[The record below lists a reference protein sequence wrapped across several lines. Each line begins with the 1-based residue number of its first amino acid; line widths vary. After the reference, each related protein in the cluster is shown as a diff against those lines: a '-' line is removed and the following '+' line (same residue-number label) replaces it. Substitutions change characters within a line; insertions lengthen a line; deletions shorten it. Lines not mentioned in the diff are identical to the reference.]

1 MMRLYRALLRLY
13 PASFRAEYG
22 GEMCA
27 VFAQRRRSVSG
38 ALPTILLW
46 ANSIADLIF
55 NAAAAHWDV
64 LRQDLRYTARSLG
77 RTPGFALTAV
87 LVVALGVGAN
97 TAAFS
102 VADFVLLRPL
112 PFPEPDRLVKLW
124 NRQPGYERIELSPPN
139 YRDLKAASSS
149 FEAIGAYH
157 GTSINL
163 VGQANP
169 ERLEA
174 AAVTADLLPILGV
187 QPAVGRLFTPA
198 EAGEGAAGTVLL
210 SWGLWQRRFGGDGG
224 VLGQRILL
232 DGTPHVVIGVMPRE
246 FLFPQ
251 RQIALWMPLQL
262 RPQDFEDRT
271 NNYLYAVGKL
281 KPGVSLGDARAE
293 MNVVAA
299 RLEQEYPV
307 ENKHVG
313 ANVNL
318 LSDELPQQ
326 TRLLLLALCGAALCI
341 LLIACANLANL
352 LLARAVARRKE
363 LSLRTALGAGR
374 ERLVRQLMTE
384 SVVLAV
390 AGGSVGVLVAVATV
404 PLLATLIPTTLPIS
418 EGPSL
423 DLRVL
428 LFAGLITGLT
438 GVGFGVV
445 PALRVCRDA
454 DFDGLRE
461 GNRSGGGRKQRL
473 RSALVITEVMVS
485 VVLLV
490 SAGLLLRA
498 LWGLQAVDPG
508 FRTENVLTLRTVLPL
523 PKYDSTARRMDF
535 YTRVLSEVRAL
546 PGVTSAA
553 YISFLPMAMT
563 GGIWPVIFNGE
574 PAVREANR
582 VASLRYTTPGFFTT
596 LGIPLRRGREI
607 TEADRADSPYVAVV
621 SESFARQF
629 WPFTDPIGQRFE
641 FALNE
646 RTVVGV
652 VGDVRVRGLERTSE
666 PQVYIPATQVADGS
680 IVFYTP
686 RDLVVRASTDPAA
699 LLPSI
704 RQIVQ
709 RVDPEQPISDVRML
723 EEIVAD
729 QTAPRSVQAL
739 LLGVLA
745 AVAFLL
751 AGVGIHGLL
760 SFTVSNR
767 SQEIGVRMALGARP
781 RDIVSMVMRQGVRL
795 ALAGVLPGVV
805 LAYMSGRALQ
815 ALLAS
820 VQPGDASTFVTVVG
834 LCLLMTAV
842 GCLFPTL
849 RAVRVDPISAMR
861 AE

>member
-1 MMRLYRALLRLY
+1 M
-13 PASFRAEYG
+13 
-22 GEMCA
+22 
-27 VFAQRRRSVSG
+27 
-38 ALPTILLW
+38 
-46 ANSIADLIF
+46 
-55 NAAAAHWDV
+55 
-64 LRQDLRYTARSLG
+64 
-77 RTPGFALTAV
+77 

-112 PFPEPDRLVKLW
+112 PFPQPDRLVKLW
-124 NRQPGYERIELSPPN
+124 NRQPGYERIELSPAN
-139 YRDLKAASSS
+139 YRDWKSASSS
-149 FEAIGAYH
+149 FDAIGAYH
-157 GTSINL
+157 GTSVNL
-163 VGQANP
+163 VGQATP

-198 EAGEGAAGTVLL
+198 EAAEGAGGTVLL

-246 FLFPQ
+246 FHFPQ
-251 RQIALWMPLQL
+251 RQIALWTPLQL
-262 RPQDFEDRT
+262 QAQDFEDRN
-271 NNYLYAVGKL
+271 NNYLYVVGKL
-281 KPGVSLGDARAE
+281 RPGVSLDEARAE

-307 ENKHVG
+307 ENKQVG
-313 ANVNL
+313 ANVVL

-384 SVVLAV
+384 SVVLAL

-404 PLLATLIPTTLPIS
+404 PLLATLVPASLPIS
-418 EGPSL
+418 QGPSL

-445 PALRVCRDA
+445 PALRVCRDV

-473 RSALVITEVMVS
+473 RSALVITEVMAS

-508 FRTENVLTLRTVLPL
+508 FRTENVLTLRTALPL
-523 PKYDSTARRMDF
+523 PKYDSTARRMD
-535 YTRVLSEVRAL
+535 YYARVLCEVRAL

-553 YISFLPMAMT
+553 YISFLPMVMT
-563 GGIWPVIFNGE
+563 GGIWPVILNGE

-582 VASLRYTTPGFFTT
+582 VASLRYTTTGFFTT

-607 TEADRADSPYVAVV
+607 AESDQQDSPYVAVV

-629 WPFTDPIGQRFE
+629 WPSTDPIGQRFE
-641 FALNE
+641 FALDQ

-652 VGDVRVRGLERTSE
+652 VGDIRVRGLERTSE

-686 RDLVVRASTDPAA
+686 RDMVVRAATDPAA

-739 LLGVLA
+739 LLGALA
-745 AVAFLL
+745 ALAFLL

-781 RDIVSMVMRQGVRL
+781 RDIVGMVMRQGVRL
-795 ALAGVLPGVV
+795 ALAGVLPGVA
-805 LAYMSGRALQ
+805 LAYLSGRALQ

-820 VQPGDASTFVTVVG
+820 VEPGDASTFLTVVG

-842 GCLFPTL
+842 GCFFPTL
-849 RAVRVDPISAMR
+849 RAVRVDPISAIR